1 MEVRM
6 LRSLRRALTGSG
18 LALALLAPAL
28 AAQDAIGLPLG
39 SQAPA
44 ASVQDLEGKPVELLT
59 LIPKGKPALLEFWA
73 TWCEQCEALQPQL
86 DRIQKELGSQISLV
100 AVAVGVAQT
109 ARRVQRH
116 LDDHNPGYPYV
127 FDARGDA
134 VRKYNAATTSVV
146 MLLDKTGKVVY
157 ADVGP
162 NQDLVGAVKKV
173 LGPATQQ

>member
-1 MEVRM
+1 MA
-6 LRSLRRALTGSG
+6 RSLGRVLAAGS
-18 LALALLAPAL
+18 LALALFAPPAL
-28 AAQDAIGLPLG
+28 SAQDAIGLALG

-44 ASVQDLEGKPVELLT
+44 ASVQDLEGKPVQLLD
-59 LIPKGKPALLEFWA
+59 LIKPGKPALLEFWA
-73 TWCEQCEALQPQL
+73 TWCEQCEQLQPQL
-86 DRIQKELGSQISLV
+86 DRIQKELGTQINVV

-109 ARRVQRH
+109 PRRVQRH
-116 LDDHNPGYPYV
+116 LEGHNPGYPYV

-146 MLLDKTGKVVY
+146 MLLDKAGKVVY

-162 NQDLVGAVKKV
+162 DQDLVAAVKKV

>member
-1 MEVRM
+1 MA
-6 LRSLRRALTGSG
+6 RSLGRALAAGS
-18 LALALLAPAL
+18 LALALLAPGAL
-28 AAQDAIGLPLG
+28 SAQDAIGLALG
-39 SQAPA
+39 TQAPA
-44 ASVQDLEGKPVELLT
+44 ASVQDLEGKPVQLLD
-59 LIPKGKPALLEFWA
+59 LIKPGKPALLEFWA
-73 TWCEQCEALQPQL
+73 TWCEQCEQLQPQL
-86 DRIQKELGSQISLV
+86 DRIQKEMGSQINVV

-109 ARRVQRH
+109 PRRVQRH
-116 LDDHNPGYPYV
+116 LEDHNPGYPYV

-162 NQDLVGAVKKV
+162 EQDLYAAVKKV